1 MTTVKNNTRTGRGLL
16 RRLRK
21 RGRSRVPF
29 VVWLPAALVV
39 AAMLLPISYLV
50 LRSLEG
56 GVAGFAQILLQ
67 ERTLT
72 VLLRSIALSAAV
84 TTASVLIAVPLAFLT
99 ARTDLPGRRAWTV
112 LAAVPLA
119 IPSYVGGTAI
129 ISMLGPR
136 GALQGY
142 LESLFGLQQLPSIYG
157 FPGAF
162 LALTLFTYPY
172 VFLTTRS
179 ALGGMDPALEEA
191 SRSLGVSSWSTFTRI
206 TLPQLRPSVAAGAL
220 LVALYVLGDFGA
232 VSLMQYDS
240 FTRAIYVQYRAAFD
254 RTPAAVLGL
263 VLVALTLVILLV
275 EARMRGRARYH
286 RSTAGAA
293 RPTSPVRLGPW
304 KVPALAFCASV
315 VTFALVL
322 PVGVLVYWL
331 ARGLAQGEPLRLVW
345 GAALNSLY
353 VSSLAA
359 LVTALAALPVAILV
373 VRFPSLL
380 SGAVERLSYLGFALP
395 GIVVALALVFFG
407 ANYALFLYQGIALLV
422 FAYAVNFLPQAIG
435 ATRAA
440 ILQAS
445 PRVEEAARSLG
456 KNPLQVMATVTAP
469 LARSGILAGMAL
481 VFLTAMNELPATLLL
496 GPTGFDTL
504 ATRVWGATSQA
515 FFARAAAPALIL
527 IVVSA
532 IPMYLLTIRDR
543 TKG

>member
-1 MTTVKNNTRTGRGLL
+1 M
-16 RRLRK
+16 
-21 RGRSRVPF
+21 
-29 VVWLPAALVV
+29 VWLPAALVV
-39 AAMLLPISYLV
+39 AAMLLPIGYLV
-50 LRSLEG
+50 IRSLEG
-56 GVAGFAQILLQ
+56 GLAGFAEVLLREQ
-67 ERTLT
+67 TLA

-84 TTASVLIAVPLAFLT
+84 TAASVAIAVPLAFLT
-99 ARTDLPGRRAWTV
+99 ARTDLPGRRTWTV

-142 LESLFGLQQLPSIYG
+142 LESLFGVEQLLPSIYG

-179 ALGGMDPALEEA
+179 ALSGMDPALEEA
-191 SRSLGVSSWSTFTRI
+191 SRSLGVSRWSTFTRI

-232 VSLMQYDS
+232 VSLLQYDS
-240 FTRAIYVQYRAAFD
+240 FTRAIYVQYQSAFD

-286 RSTAGAA
+286 RSTAGSV
-293 RPTSPVRLGPW
+293 RPASPITLGGW
-304 KVPALAFCASV
+304 KVPALAFCTSV

-345 GAALNSLY
+345 GAALNSVY
-353 VSSLAA
+353 VSGLAA
-359 LVTALAALPVAILV
+359 VLTALAALPVAILV

-380 SGAVERLSYLGFALP
+380 SGAAERLSYLGFALP

-422 FAYAVNFLPQAIG
+422 FAYAVNFLPQAVG

-440 ILQAS
+440 VLQAS

-456 KNPLQVMATVTAP
+456 RNPLQVMATVTVP
-469 LARSGILAGMAL
+469 LTRSGILAGMAL

-543 TKG
+543 TK